1 MNLANTLKELEKYTS
16 LIKESYV
23 FDEEDMDMPM
33 GGGEQ
38 PMVDD
43 GMPIGDA
50 TEKINQIR
58 SMALEGIQMFADNVD
73 SEEYD
78 FFKKIWLMC
87 DKVMSEKDNM
97 KDGE

>member
-1 MNLANTLKELEKYTS
+1 MSLAKTLKELERYTN
-16 LIKESYV
+16 LIRESYV

-33 GGGEQ
+33 DGGEQ

-43 GMPIGDA
+43 EMPMADA
-50 TEKINQIR
+50 TEKILQVRN
-58 SMALEGIQMFADNVD
+58 MAIEGIEMFKNNVD

-97 KDGE
+97 KDEE

>member
-1 MNLANTLKELEKYTS
+1 MSLAKTLKELEQYTN

-23 FDEEDMDMPM
+23 FDEEDMDMPID
-33 GGGEQ
+33 GGEQ
-38 PMVDD
+38 PMMDD
-43 GMPIGDA
+43 EMPMADA

-58 SMALEGIQMFADNVD
+58 SMALEGIEMFKDDVD

-87 DKVMSEKDNM
+87 DKVCSQKENK
-97 KDGE
+97 EVEE

>member
-1 MNLANTLKELEKYTS
+1 MSLAKTLKELERYAN

-33 GGGEQ
+33 DGGEQ

-43 GMPIGDA
+43 EMPMGDA

-87 DKVMSEKDNM
+87 DKVMSEKDNT
-97 KDGE
+97 KEVE

>member
-1 MNLANTLKELEKYTS
+1 MSLAKTLKELERYTN
-16 LIKESYV
+16 LIRESYV
-23 FDEEDMDMPM
+23 FDEENMDMPM
-33 GGGEQ
+33 DGGEQ

-43 GMPIGDA
+43 EMPMADA
-50 TEKINQIR
+50 TEKILQVRN
-58 SMALEGIQMFADNVD
+58 MAIEGIEMFKNNVD

-97 KDGE
+97 KDEE